1 MILSEICEKVIAIEG
16 GLLHGEITFE
26 YDNLMSAM
34 KGGHPMEIL
43 DDILANIFWDVQ
55 AGKEPS
61 EKALR
66 KTLKEMKSFRRAF
79 KVKELAEPIKLLE
92 EYITAITPPDPE

>member
-1 MILSEICEKVIAIEG
+1 MTLLDICQKVIEIEG
-16 GLLHGEITFE
+16 GLLNGEISFV

-55 AGKEPS
+55 AGREPS
-61 EKALR
+61 EKALK
-66 KTLKEMKSFRRAF
+66 KTLKELKSFKRAF
-79 KVKELAEPIKLLE
+79 KIKEVLEPIKMLE
-92 EYITAITPPDPE
+92 EYIANLTPHDPE

>member
-1 MILSEICEKVIAIEG
+1 MTLSEICEKVIAIED
-16 GLLHGEITFE
+16 GLLNGEISFV
-26 YDNLMSAM
+26 YDNLMSAI

-55 AGKEPS
+55 AGKIPP
-61 EKALR
+61 EKALK

-79 KVKELAEPIKLLE
+79 KVRELSEPIKLLE
-92 EYITAITPPDPE
+92 EYITAITLPD

>member
-1 MILSEICEKVIAIEG
+1 MTLPEICEKVIAIED
-16 GLLHGEITFE
+16 GLLNGEISFV

-43 DDILANIFWDVQ
+43 DDILSNIFWDVQ
-55 AGKEPS
+55 AGKNPS
-61 EKALR
+61 EKALK

-79 KVKELAEPIKLLE
+79 KVKELSEPIKLLE
-92 EYITAITPPDPE
+92 EYITAITLSD